1 MESLKMDLKGK
12 MDLYISYSF
21 GNIKFDRVIK
31 NEEQLKNFINELIEL
46 KKEDINV
53 KVLEIYNNLGY

>member
-21 GNIKFDRVIK
+21 GNIKFDR
-31 NEEQLKNFINELIEL
+31 L

>member
-1 MESLKMDLKGK
+1 MDLKGK

-21 GNIKFDRVIK
+21 GNIKFDRTIK
-31 NEEQLKNFINELIEL
+31 NEEQLKDFINELIEL
-46 KKEDINV
+46 TKEDINI

>member
-1 MESLKMDLKGK
+1 MDLKGK

-21 GNIKFDRVIK
+21 GNIKFNSFIK
-31 NEEQLKNFINELIEL
+31 NEKQLKNFINELIEL
-46 KKEDINV
+46 TKKDINI